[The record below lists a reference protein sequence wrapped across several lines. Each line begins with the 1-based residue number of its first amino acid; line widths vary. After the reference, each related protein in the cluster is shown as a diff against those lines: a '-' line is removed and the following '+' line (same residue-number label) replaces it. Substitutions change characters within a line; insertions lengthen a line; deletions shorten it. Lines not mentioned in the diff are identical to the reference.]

1 MIANAHLDF
10 GYPWWLSY
18 GHLPLVAGSGLLL
31 ALGFWRKWPIWAII
45 LLSPLFLWSST
56 AFLASRFVININGVT
71 VGATTAYQGT
81 EAGRIDLT
89 ANVKNDP
96 TPATATFLAENG
108 ATYTI
113 KISGSPPALTIT
125 SP

>member
-1 MIANAHLDF
+1 MKRVF
-10 GYPWWLSY
+10 GLS
-18 GHLPLVAGSGLLL
+18 LSL
-31 ALGFWRKWPIWAII
+31 A
-45 LLSPLFLWSST
+45 
-56 AFLASRFVININGVT
+56 AFLSIVGCHSDEPPQFRLNNAAANTADVQIKTSGGNTININGVT